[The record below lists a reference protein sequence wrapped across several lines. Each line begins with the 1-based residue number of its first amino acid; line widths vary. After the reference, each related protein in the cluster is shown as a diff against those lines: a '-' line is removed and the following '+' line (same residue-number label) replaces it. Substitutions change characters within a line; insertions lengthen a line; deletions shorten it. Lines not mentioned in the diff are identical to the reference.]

1 MQTEHVFV
9 GNIQEDLSRVNET
22 LEDYLYTL
30 RIAGEDANRF
40 TLLTEEAI
48 RFMDTIAG
56 ENVPIEV
63 WFDGDARISNICM
76 RLSQKMDVDRQEELV
91 SVSSSGTNSAG
102 KTFVDQLR
110 SFFIKPEAPTWS
122 LKEYQAELL
131 SKREKD
137 KYDQDA
143 WDDLERSVLAS
154 LASDITVSVK
164 DSDSLMVI
172 TKDFTESLK
181 SLGSKKPLVVTK
193 PIAFDNEEESID
205 RALEAVEHSIDQ
217 LSLSSSNRLRVKLLF
232 EETIGMTKAL
242 AMDFDAIIFAE
253 KYVSAVAIKLVASTE
268 MNLDKKTDLID
279 ISSDKKNALAK
290 GFMGKISDL
299 IETSAL
305 SYDNVMSLE
314 QEYNGGSIAFGS
326 MGMYNDP
333 SLGIDPDMM
342 GGVMWSLADYKSQ
355 LDVAEGEATAA
366 TKEAWDELEKSIVA
380 SIADD
385 VIVGIKRNRVEIT
398 IIYNLK

>member
-1 MQTEHVFV
+1 
-9 GNIQEDLSRVNET
+9 
-22 LEDYLYTL
+22 
-30 RIAGEDANRF
+30 
-40 TLLTEEAI
+40 
-48 RFMDTIAG
+48 MDTIAG
-56 ENVPIEV
+56 EDIPIEV
-63 WFDGDARISNICM
+63 WFDGDARISNICL

-91 SVSSSGTNSAG
+91 SVSSSGTNSAE
-102 KTFVDQLR
+102 KTFIDQLR
-110 SFFIKPEAPTWS
+110 SFFVKPETPTWS
-122 LKEYQAELL
+122 LKEYQAGLMA
-131 SKREKD
+131 KREKD
-137 KYDQDA
+137 KFDQDA
-143 WDDLERSVLAS
+143 WDNLERSVLAN

-193 PIAFDNEEESID
+193 PIAFDNEEANID
-205 RALEAVEHSIDQ
+205 RALEAVEQSIDQ
-217 LSLSSSNRLRVKLLF
+217 LALSSTNRLRVKLLF

-290 GFMGKISDL
+290 GFMGKITDI

-355 LDVAEGEATAA
+355 LDETEGESAA
-366 TKEAWDELEKSIVA
+366 AAKEAWDELEKSIVA

-385 VIVGIKRNRVEIT
+385 VIVGVKRNRVEIT